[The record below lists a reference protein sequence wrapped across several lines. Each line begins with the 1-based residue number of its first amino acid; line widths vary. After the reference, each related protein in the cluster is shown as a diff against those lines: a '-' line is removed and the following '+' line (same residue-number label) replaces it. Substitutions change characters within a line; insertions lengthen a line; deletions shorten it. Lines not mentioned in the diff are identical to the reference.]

1 VEHYE
6 ELISQARLRTAAD
19 LQVAISRAHEKNS
32 LAEIEW
38 PDDLGRFPDATLLP
52 WIFPVAV
59 DANALRDEILRV
71 GQPRTVLANAANQ
84 GVLRLYCA
92 PHVIEEVADHHVEW
106 ATDRGVSADA
116 VWDRWQTTYLPLLRC
131 VDVPTDL
138 TEGEQAARLTFLATS
153 TTRYGDPD
161 DVPIAT
167 VAILLA
173 APLLSRDKAPL
184 RAVYGKGFDHV
195 AHAEWID
202 KLRAGGD
209 LGPIGTYLYLATAL
223 ATGVGSGSYHGVKTL
238 VRRAGWPIVI
248 AAGLASVA
256 AYSLLVPAENKR
268 TIKSALGTVLGALAE
283 TIGGI
288 AELRATALAQ
298 FESLSPAAPDWAQ
311 FEKELGSDATLT
323 RACMHTLARSPR
335 STLSAV
341 ELSDQLRGRLSGTP
355 RGPAKVRH
363 ALRNSPAFDQP
374 TPGRF
379 QLGAAVVHR
388 GPGTAA
394 SVV

>member
-1 VEHYE
+1 MEHCE
-6 ELISQARLRTAAD
+6 KLVSRARLVTAAD
-19 LQVAISRAHEKNS
+19 LQAAITRAHEQNS

-38 PDDLGRFPDATLLP
+38 PDDLGRFPDAKLLP

-71 GQPRTVLANAANQ
+71 GKPRTVLANAASQ

-92 PHVIEEVADHHVEW
+92 PHVIEDVSDHYVEW
-106 ATDRGVSADA
+106 ATERGVPADS
-116 VWDRWQTTYLPLLRC
+116 VWHLWQSTYLPLLHC

-153 TTRYGDPD
+153 TTSDGDPD

-167 VAILLA
+167 LAILLA

-184 RAVYGKGFDHV
+184 RAVYGEGFDHL
-195 AHAEWID
+195 AHAKWID
-202 KLRAGGD
+202 KLRAGGN
-209 LGPIGTYLYLATAL
+209 LGPIGTYLHVATAL
-223 ATGVGSGSYHGVKTL
+223 AAGLGNGSYHVVKSL
-238 VRRAGWPIVI
+238 VLRAGWPIVI

-268 TIKSALGTVLGALAE
+268 TTNSALGTVLGVLAK

-288 AELRATALAQ
+288 AELRAAALAQ

-311 FEKELGSDATLT
+311 FEAGLGSDAALT

-355 RGPAKVRH
+355 CGPAKVR
-363 ALRNSPAFDQP
+363 AVLRHSPAFDQ
-374 TPGRF
+374 TTRGRF
-379 QLGAAVVHR
+379 QLGTALVHSGSNAAA
-388 GPGTAA
+388 GAG
-394 SVV
+394 